1 MKEKKENFVELIAE
15 MRDLQNKYF
24 KTRAHGYL
32 IRCKELEKKVDE
44 AVKSLKASNEKNAQP
59 SLFK

>member
-1 MKEKKENFVELIAE
+1 MKEKESFVELVAE
-15 MRDLQNKYF
+15 MRDLQKKYF

-44 AVKSLKASNEKNAQP
+44 AIISQKDSIENANQP